1 MKLETNGPDN
11 GFLASQE
18 ERGESLL
25 VHMPWVTCPE
35 IELQMHGH
43 HGDTQA
49 TMTMSPAEFITFT
62 LRCQEFIANHL
73 TSGSVS

>member
-35 IELQMHGH
+35 IELQLCSPEHQ
-43 HGDTQA
+43 QA
-49 TMTMSPAEFITFT
+49 IMTMSPAEFIAFT
-62 LRCQEFIANHL
+62 LRCNEFIATHL